1 MSADSLLYVFEQ
13 NIGYWYLIYDVF
25 IYPLQ
30 TSHFSVYTELLKP
43 VCENELKSDYH
54 MIDFFFLLPW
64 FPKE

>member
-30 TSHFSVYTELLKP
+30 TSHFSVYTEFLQP

-54 MIDFFFLLPW
+54 MIDFFFLLAW